1 MEGDGASQAAH
12 SQMDLG
18 AQAAA
23 RTSESLIGGLILS
36 PLFAPAAC

>member
-1 MEGDGASQAAH
+1 
-12 SQMDLG
+12 MDFG